1 MKNPLMFI
9 FTLAIALA
17 VMTSAFA
24 WENTSPVVVQD
35 FGTTSTLSCEGDAIS
50 LASGAHQMNTGTHKR
65 SFSIQGASY
74 RSCQAISFGGGFNID
89 QNIYISFAYTA
100 GEGDGAITGGG
111 LFLF

>member
-1 MKNPLMFI
+1 MKTL
-9 FTLAIALA
+9 LAILILVTIWTQAK
-17 VMTSAFA
+17 A

-35 FGTTSTLSCEGDAIS
+35 FGTTSTVPCEADAIS

-89 QNIYISFAYTA
+89 QNVYISFSYTA